1 MKRKFEDAAKTFF
14 KKYLT
19 GGIKRYT
26 FALRFGS
33 ETVSTLK
40 EGKKGNGT
48 WKLKRRKGSWSA
60 RDLAEKVG

>member
-40 EGKKGNGT
+40 EGEKGK
-48 WKLKRRKGSWSA
+48 W
-60 RDLAEKVG
+60 DLEAEAAEGELECQGFS